1 MGGDCLSCV
10 VVVGVVGVEV
20 QVPCRSDHQGD
31 SRRHRLAVLSVASR
45 QVGGGYT
52 YYLCITYK
60 QTHTSDIARDRL
72 SRRRVLVRGYIVTV
86 RT

>member
-52 YYLCITYK
+52 YYLCMYTNRHIH
-60 QTHTSDIARDRL
+60 QTSP
-72 SRRRVLVRGYIVTV
+72 VIVCQEGEW
-86 RT
+86 